1 MEQRPRRERLLQ
13 ARCWPAGSS
22 GCRPGHLPGSIPQGR
37 CPHQPGPRV
46 GSRAPR
52 AARMNGSTRN
62 IKVYTRTTPAGLRNE
77 AQCSLRTGREGA
89 ARPSQRSSCCSNAT
103 AIHAAELTWPAQ
115 AGCFEW
121 IDLPNFDL
129 AGCWSHG
136 RRGFKKAISQ
146 ADEAH
151 LFLADI
157 DELFAIERQAKEEAD
172 GCEAALLDLR
182 TTLRKER
189 SREIVERLYQRCEE
203 SSRLSGTALAMAVPI
218 A

>member
-1 MEQRPRRERLLQ
+1 MTWTDQ
-13 ARCWPAGSS
+13 AD
-22 GCRPGHLPGSIPQGR
+22 
-37 CPHQPGPRV
+37 
-46 GSRAPR
+46 
-52 AARMNGSTRN
+52 
-62 IKVYTRTTPAGLRNE
+62 
-77 AQCSLRTGREGA
+77 
-89 ARPSQRSSCCSNAT
+89 
-103 AIHAAELTWPAQ
+103 
-115 AGCFEW
+115 CFEG
-121 IDLPNFDL
+121 ISLPNFDL

-203 SSRLSGTALAMAVPI
+203 TSRLSGTALDKAITTLVNQRGPLQGFLEDARVPLTNNHAERLI
-218 A
+218 RAPVQGRKAHQGSRSEGTRGSPRRSTP